1 MKTISNF
8 SRSTD
13 KTYILVPGAGHGAW
27 CWKNVI
33 PLLESKGRNVLTLD
47 LPSSGN
53 DKAILDKITLTDDV
67 KKVTDMANTVSGK
80 VILVGHSSGGVVI
93 SQAAE
98 ILGSEKVDKLVYLDA
113 FLPRNGESVFSLAGK
128 VTAYNATSSSSETE
142 ISPEPL
148 LFSED
153 KKVADWNPAIVEQF
167 FYHDCSPED
176 VAYAK
181 THLSSQAVA
190 TLATPVD
197 VTDNRY
203 GIIPKYYILCTE
215 AKDLDKKSMVQNM
228 PCQKVYELPSSHS
241 PYFSMPE
248 KLVAILEELY

>member
-1 MKTISNF
+1 MKTTSNF
-8 SRSTD
+8 SRSTG
-13 KTYILVPGAGHGAW
+13 KTYILVHGAGHGAW
-27 CWKNVI
+27 CWKKVI
-33 PLLESKGRNVLTLD
+33 PLLEFKSHKVLALD

-53 DKAILDKITLTDDV
+53 DKDILEKVALTDDV
-67 KKVTDMANTVSGK
+67 KKVTVMADTLSGK

-113 FLPRNGESVFSLAGK
+113 FLPRNGESVFSLVGK
-128 VTAYNATSSSSETE
+128 VAANNKTSSSPETE
-142 ISPEPL
+142 TSPEPL

-153 KKVADWNPAIVEQF
+153 KKVAVWNPAIAEQM

-176 VAYAK
+176 VAFAK

-190 TLATPVD
+190 ILATPVN

-215 AKDLDKKSMVQNM
+215 SKDLDKKSMVQNM
-228 PCQKVYELPSSHS
+228 PCKKIYELPSSHS

-248 KLVAILEELY
+248 KLVALLEEVY